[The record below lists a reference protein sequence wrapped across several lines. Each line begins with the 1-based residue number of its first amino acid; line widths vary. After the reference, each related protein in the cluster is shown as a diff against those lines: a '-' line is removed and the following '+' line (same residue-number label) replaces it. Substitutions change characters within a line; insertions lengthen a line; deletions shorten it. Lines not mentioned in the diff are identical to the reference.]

1 MSVTAERVTVST
13 SATALNAQGT
23 AALELTIRN
32 AGGASVFLGDAS
44 VTASTGLELTAGE
57 TMTVRVDGGDRL
69 HAVAAAGSEVVH
81 VLRT

>member
-1 MSVTAERVTVST
+1 MSVTAERVAVGT

-44 VTASTGLELTAGE
+44 VTASTGLELTTGE

-69 HAVAAAGSEVVH
+69 HAVAATGTEEVH